1 MDFDSVEDAW
11 EFWTEFGART
21 GFTPRRFYSHT
32 SRKDGLLSN
41 AVFVCNK
48 EGKRSEESELMMKK
62 RERAETRTSSQVKL
76 GIHREPTTF
85 GKYRVYRLHLE
96 HNHVLHTR
104 ATVHMMPSQRHI
116 TRIQANEIELADA
129 SGIQIKRSHELM
141 SKRSGGVEGTGFIE
155 LDHKNFLRT
164 RRQRELRYGD
174 AGSILSY
181 FAQKTKENPFFYY
194 DLQLDNE
201 EQITNI
207 FWADAKMRIDYGLF
221 GDVASF
227 DTTYSTNKE
236 SRPFGVFVGLNH
248 HRSTV
253 IFGAAILYDE
263 TAASFEWLFQSFLNC
278 HSQKRPKTIFTD
290 QDPAMAKA
298 ICSVMQGTYHGLCTF
313 HIMLNGIRHLGNL
326 MKGGS
331 SFLTHFQECMYNYS
345 SEEAFENAWLSM
357 VSKYYVQGNKWLLS
371 IYKIKEKWASCYMK
385 NVHSLGMRST
395 QLSESCN
402 AELKRHLK
410 SIIQC
415 DKRVGQYD
423 LKSFFDGDE
432 ATVSFDHVNE
442 VLLCSCKKF
451 EDWGFLC
458 RHAIRVLDLNFIF
471 KIPKKYILL
480 RWTRD
485 VVTHQVKDTN
495 GCDVHEDVH
504 LDVTKRYQHLCPK
517 LVRLADYAAQSTK
530 GYEFVLSQISE
541 WMKTVEI
548 KSEEHIPNLPTY
560 DAAPP
565 MCYQGKEVKG
575 LAKKVRMNKGGKR
588 LKPWFE
594 KKSNKKVY
602 ENKGKQPNNLAKI
615 GYVKHGVSFLAF

>member
-1 MDFDSVEDAW
+1 MGHIPKLGMDFDSVEDAW

-32 SRKDGLLSN
+32 SRKDGLPSS

-48 EGKRSEESELMMKK
+48 EGKRNVESELIMKK
-62 RERAETRTSSQVKL
+62 RERAETRTSCQVKL

-85 GKYRVYRLHLE
+85 GKYRVYLLHLE

-104 ATVHMMPSQRHI
+104 ATVHMMSSQRHI
-116 TRIQANEIELADA
+116 TSIQANEIELADA
-129 SGIQIKRSHELM
+129 SGIQIKRSHEFM

-181 FAQKTKENPFFYY
+181 FSQKTKENPFFFY

-248 HRSTV
+248 HRSIV

-331 SFLTHFQECMYNYS
+331 SFLTHFQECMYGYNN
-345 SEEAFENAWLSM
+345 EEAFEDAWQSM

-410 SIIQC
+410 STFSLARFFRTFEEVVRSKNYTNLKLEYESRERLPQMCNIYTPTIFKLFQMEISNASAYLVTQR
-415 DKRVGQYD
+415 DQQVGQYD

-432 ATVSFDHVNE
+432 ATVSFDRVNE
-442 VLLCSCKKF
+442 NILCS
-451 EDWGFLC
+451 
-458 RHAIRVLDLNFIF
+458 
-471 KIPKKYILL
+471 
-480 RWTRD
+480 
-485 VVTHQVKDTN
+485 
-495 GCDVHEDVH
+495 
-504 LDVTKRYQHLCPK
+504 
-517 LVRLADYAAQSTK
+517 
-530 GYEFVLSQISE
+530 
-541 WMKTVEI
+541 
-548 KSEEHIPNLPTY
+548 
-560 DAAPP
+560 
-565 MCYQGKEVKG
+565 
-575 LAKKVRMNKGGKR
+575 
-588 LKPWFE
+588 
-594 KKSNKKVY
+594 
-602 ENKGKQPNNLAKI
+602 
-615 GYVKHGVSFLAF
+615 